1 MLGRGGIVLQI
12 IIEGWRLIPHSYSI
26 VSQFLCLELL
36 QDPALQLWHRD
47 VPYLDAHWQPQSG
60 LLDSQQE
67 AQLEAIPAA
76 DPDQVAE
83 VVIRIA
89 YPYDLSPS
97 QARRTLI
104 LATAECNVVPQER
117 VHGGSL
123 DQITPEQSDFTVVTL
138 SNWSKAGLIQSG
150 VDPRSVVVI
159 PCGIDPHIYQ
169 PVSPTER
176 LRLRQDLGWEGFV
189 FLNAGAMIPSKG
201 FDFLLR
207 GFAAVVDRY
216 PQARLV
222 LKGNDWVYPAAD
234 DRIGEILVELK
245 PDQADQV
252 LQRLIYIG
260 DSLSFREMARLYQ
273 AADAYVSPYLA
284 EGFNMPVL
292 EAIACGLPVICT
304 AGGSTDDFTTPDFA
318 LRIQSKPLKVTVGKG
333 QQGWLLIPDQSHLV
347 ELMSWLIEH
356 PEFAQQAYQMG
367 PQFVVKNYTWQAVAD
382 RWKDL
387 IWRGL
392 R

>member
-1 MLGRGGIVLQI
+1 
-12 IIEGWRLIPHSYSI
+12 
-26 VSQFLCLELL
+26 
-36 QDPALQLWHRD
+36 
-47 VPYLDAHWQPQSG
+47 
-60 LLDSQQE
+60 
-67 AQLEAIPAA
+67 
-76 DPDQVAE
+76 
-83 VVIRIA
+83 
-89 YPYDLSPS
+89 
-97 QARRTLI
+97 
-104 LATAECNVVPQER
+104 
-117 VHGGSL
+117 
-123 DQITPEQSDFTVVTL
+123 
-138 SNWSKAGLIQSG
+138 
-150 VDPRSVVVI
+150 VVI

-176 LRLRQDLGWEGFV
+176 WRLRRDLGWEGFV

-234 DRIGEILVELK
+234 DRIGEILVELR

-347 ELMSWLIEH
+347 QLMSWLIEH